1 MNDPIKKA
9 YDIDSIRKDIL
20 ERQQIINEYITT
32 SHLDRD
38 KAISKIQELRLID
51 ENVAAVTA
59 VKLAQ
64 FSVPFSQAPNE
75 NIVSELK
82 MQIDILSAELAKE
95 LSEQ

>member
-9 YDIDSIRKDIL
+9 YDIDSIRKDIN
-20 ERQQIINEYITT
+20 ERKQLINDYLNTR
-32 SHLDRD
+32 HLDRD
-38 KAISKIQELRLID
+38 KAISKIQELRITN

-64 FSVPFSQAPNE
+64 YSVPFSQVPDE
-75 NIVSELK
+75 NIVVELK